1 MNKVTKIII
10 AIVAVVAIIAVAVIV
25 SANFL
30 SFNENTKTNLEP
42 ITSVEDL
49 EALVAK
55 VYEGL
60 TIEMPMVMTQVVDVT
75 DNDAVKY
82 VTGLENADDLEYVV
96 ESAAMMGQPYSL
108 VLAKVKEG
116 VNIEEV
122 AKEMNEKIDN
132 RKWICVTAD
141 KVYTTTSG
149 DVICLV
155 MANEETAKAVY
166 SNFKALAGT
175 VGEEY
180 ERTAEEI
187 ELPDDMLPAYD
198 GEELPEEE
206 TESEKDLF
214 KATSAEDLTALV
226 DKIYEGLTIEMPML
240 MSQTVDITDTDAVN
254 YVTGLENAD
263 DVEYI
268 VESAPMMT
276 SQAYSLVLVKVKDG
290 ANVEKVAKEMNE
302 KIDARKWICV
312 TAEKVYTTSSEN
324 VVCLVMSNEQ
334 TAKAIYENFKTLAGT
349 VGEEYA
355 RTVEDGELPADM
367 IP

>member
-1 MNKVTKIII
+1 MNKTTKIVLAVI
-10 AIVAVVAIIAVAVIV
+10 AVIAVIAAVVVV
-25 SANFL
+25 SMMN
-30 SFNENTKTNLEP
+30 SKPKTNLEP
-42 ITSVEDL
+42 ITSAQDL
-49 EALVAK
+49 EALVEK

-60 TIEMPMVMTQVVDVT
+60 TIEMPMLMTQKVDLT

-116 VNIEEV
+116 ANIEEI

-166 SNFKALAGT
+166 DNFKALAGGI
-175 VGEEY
+175 GEEY
-180 ERTAEEI
+180 VRVEAEP
-187 ELPDDMLPAYD
+187 ELPEDMLPAYD
-198 GEELPEEE
+198 GEELPEEDNE
-206 TESEKDLF
+206 TEENVDE
-214 KATSAEDLTALV
+214 TTGAEDLEALIE
-226 DKIYEGLTIEMPML
+226 KIYEGLTIEMPKL
-240 MSQTVDITDTDAVN
+240 MTQVVDVTDADAVK
-254 YVTGLENAD
+254 YVTGLEKTD
-263 DVEYI
+263 DIEY
-268 VESAPMMT
+268 VVASEPMMS
-276 SQAYSLVLVKVKDG
+276 SQAYSLVLVKVKEGTDI
-290 ANVEKVAKEMNE
+290 EKVAKEMNE

-334 TAKAIYENFKTLAGT
+334 TAKAVYDNFKTLVET
-349 VGEEYA
+349 VGEEYV
-355 RTVEDGELPADM
+355 RTVEDGVLPEDM

>member
-1 MNKVTKIII
+1 MNKTTKIVI
-10 AIVAVVAIIAVAVIV
+10 AVVAIIAVIAVAVAVIAMN
-25 SANFL
+25 SKP
-30 SFNENTKTNLEP
+30 KTNLEP
-42 ITSVEDL
+42 ITSAQDL
-49 EALVAK
+49 EELVAK

-82 VTGLENADDLEYVV
+82 VTGLENADNLEYVV
-96 ESAAMMGQPYSL
+96 ESAPMMMAQPYSL

-116 VNIEEV
+116 ANIEEV

-132 RKWICVTAD
+132 RKWICVTAE

-155 MANEETAKAVY
+155 MSHEETAKAVY
-166 SNFKALAGT
+166 DNFKALAGEI
-175 VGEEY
+175 GEEY

-198 GEELPEEE
+198 GEENVEEDE
-206 TESEKDLF
+206 ELEKNVLQIS
-214 KATSAEDLTALV
+214 SAEDLTALV

-334 TAKAIYENFKTLAGT
+334 TAKAIYENFKILAET
-349 VGEEYA
+349 VGEEYV